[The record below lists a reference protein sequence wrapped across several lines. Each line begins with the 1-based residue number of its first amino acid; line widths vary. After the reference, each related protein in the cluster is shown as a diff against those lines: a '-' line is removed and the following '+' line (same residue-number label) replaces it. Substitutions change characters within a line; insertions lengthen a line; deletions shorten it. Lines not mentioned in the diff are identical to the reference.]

1 MEAVDIIG
9 YPMYEIFS
17 DGRILSFQQCQEGRF
32 LKPSINTNGYYCVE
46 LSKNGKSKKQSIH
59 RLLMQNFKPDEWNEN
74 LCVDHENRIRTDNRL
89 KNLKMVTN
97 LQNTQNQGEYKH
109 NTSGHKNIHQHKAS
123 KGWEFKKNINTLRYR
138 KYFKNL
144 DEAIEFKN
152 VFCVIHNI
160 ENI

>member
-1 MEAVDIIG
+1 MEAYDIIG

-32 LKPSINTNGYYCVE
+32 LKPSIDTRGYYHVG
-46 LSKNGKSKKQSIH
+46 LYKNGKKKYLRIH
-59 RLLMQNFKPDEWNEN
+59 RLLMQNFKPDEYDEN
-74 LCVDHENRIRTDNRL
+74 LHVDHKNRIRTDNSL

-97 LQNTQNQGEYKH
+97 QENLQNQGIRIT
-109 NTSGHKNIHQHKAS
+109 NTSGHKNISQHKAS

-152 VFCVIHNI
+152 VFCIIHNI
-160 ENI
+160 ENN